1 MLPYLVM
8 LRCVVYITYRFW
20 RFGELKLKVGR
31 GQRERGAAMANRF
44 PLLAILR
51 RRHSQSLSHPPAPYP
66 CPARLDSLERAEV
79 GPPVRSPLWLP
90 AEEIEEISRLDQ
102 VHQAGGEAIDGDR
115 AGAAP
120 GG

>member
-1 MLPYLVM
+1 MM

-31 GQRERGAAMANRF
+31 GQRERRGHGKPF
-44 PLLAILR
+44 PSPCDFEASPLAVAL
-51 RRHSQSLSHPPAPYP
+51 HHPPAPYP